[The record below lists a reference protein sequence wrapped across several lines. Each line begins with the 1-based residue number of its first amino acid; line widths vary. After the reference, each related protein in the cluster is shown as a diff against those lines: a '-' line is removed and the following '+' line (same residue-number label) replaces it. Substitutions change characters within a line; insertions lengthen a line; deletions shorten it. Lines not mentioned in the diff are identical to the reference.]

1 MLGRFPALAGAD
13 LEVETGEVL
22 LLSGPNGAGKT
33 TLLRLCAGL
42 LPLRAGAAEVL
53 GVDLAVE
60 PRRVRR
66 AVALVGHETF
76 CYDDLTVAEN
86 VRFVARSTGN
96 TAADA
101 DDALE
106 RVGLQR
112 LAQVAHGRLSQGQRR
127 RLSLANAIAR
137 KPRLLLLDEPHAGL
151 DEQGR
156 AVLEEV
162 VQAAPG
168 AGCTVMLASHELD
181 LARRLSTR
189 EVRIVAGQV
198 TRYPSIPNRPRPRP
212 ATAVPAPAPSGPR
225 DRARG
230 AHMSFLRDALLVAG
244 KDLRIERRS
253 RVALQQII
261 PFGAIVVMLFAFA
274 LDSDR
279 TLLHQAAPGLFW
291 AAVLLAVL
299 LAVGRSFA
307 IEEANRARDG
317 LRLSGL
323 DGGSIFLGKAA
334 AVAVELFLLEII
346 VGAAVVV
353 LYDISIRGVVV
364 LLCAAVAATVG
375 LAATGTVYGVL
386 AGGLRARETLVPL
399 LVLPAVTPVMLGA
412 TRSFQAALESRPGDA
427 WPWVQLLT
435 AFAVL
440 AVTAGTVAFGPLLE
454 EA

>member
-1 MLGRFPALAGAD
+1 
-13 LEVETGEVL
+13 V
-22 LLSGPNGAGKT
+22 
-33 TLLRLCAGL
+33 
-42 LPLRAGAAEVL
+42 
-53 GVDLAVE
+53 
-60 PRRVRR
+60 
-66 AVALVGHETF
+66 
-76 CYDDLTVAEN
+76 
-86 VRFVARSTGN
+86 
-96 TAADA
+96 
-101 DDALE
+101 
-106 RVGLQR
+106 
-112 LAQVAHGRLSQGQRR
+112 
-127 RLSLANAIAR
+127 
-137 KPRLLLLDEPHAGL
+137 
-151 DEQGR
+151 
-156 AVLEEV
+156 
-162 VQAAPG
+162 
-168 AGCTVMLASHELD
+168 
-181 LARRLSTR
+181 
-189 EVRIVAGQV
+189 
-198 TRYPSIPNRPRPRP
+198 
-212 ATAVPAPAPSGPR
+212 
-225 DRARG
+225 
-230 AHMSFLRDALLVAG
+230 SFLRDALLVAG

-261 PFGAIVVMLFAFA
+261 PFGGVVVMLFAFA

-299 LAVGRSFA
+299 LAIGRSFS

-334 AVAVELFLLEII
+334 AVAVELFLLEIV
-346 VGAAVVV
+346 VGAVVVV
-353 LYDISIRGVVV
+353 LYDLSIRGVVV

-412 TRSFQAALESRPGDA
+412 TRSFQAALDGRPSDA